1 MQVINQQHKQNYFD
15 MTSHHQQLHNQRQEI
30 KRLRLLILEI
40 QAEYNN
46 QIKALKREII
56 NPRVDFNDN
65 PNSWKEVLR
74 AVCTTTELTPDEI
87 LCPSRKRASLY
98 ARHMFNFVCRKR
110 LGMAWAEIGR
120 IIHRDHSKAINSVKE
135 FTNILYTDKEVQRQ
149 YAKVCVLLNEVFE
162 V

>member
-1 MQVINQQHKQNYFD
+1 
-15 MTSHHQQLHNQRQEI
+15 MTSHYQQLHNQRQEI

-56 NPRVDFNDN
+56 NPRVDFNDE
-65 PNSWKEVLR
+65 PNNWREVLR

-98 ARHMFNFVCRKR
+98 ARHMFNFICRKR

-120 IIHRDHSKAINSVKE
+120 IIHRDHSTAINSVKE

-149 YAKVCVLLNEVFE
+149 YAKVCVLLNEALE

>member
-1 MQVINQQHKQNYFD
+1 
-15 MTSHHQQLHNQRQEI
+15 MTSHYQQLHNQRQEI

-40 QAEYNN
+40 QAEYNT

-56 NPRVDFNDN
+56 NPRVDFNDE
-65 PNSWKEVLR
+65 PNSWREVLR

-98 ARHMFNFVCRKR
+98 ARHMFNFICRKR

-120 IIHRDHSKAINSVKE
+120 IIHRDHSTAINSVKE

-149 YAKVCVLLNEVFE
+149 YAKVCVLLNEAFE

>member
-1 MQVINQQHKQNYFD
+1 
-15 MTSHHQQLHNQRQEI
+15 MTSHYQQLHNQRQEI

-56 NPRVDFNDN
+56 NPRINLTDE
-65 PNSWKEVLR
+65 PNNWKEVLR

-98 ARHMFNFVCRKR
+98 ARHMFNFICRKR

-120 IIHRDHSKAINSVKE
+120 IIHRDHSTAINSVKE

>member
-1 MQVINQQHKQNYFD
+1 
-15 MTSHHQQLHNQRQEI
+15 MTSHYQQLHNQRQEI

-56 NPRVDFNDN
+56 NPRVDFNDE
-65 PNSWKEVLR
+65 PNSWREVLR

-98 ARHMFNFVCRKR
+98 ARHMFNFICRKR

-120 IIHRDHSKAINSVKE
+120 IIHRDHSTAINSVKE

-149 YAKVCVLLNEVFE
+149 YAKVCVLLNEAFE